1 MRIHHV
7 PVDNPTCEHPS
18 TSLRSNPPAHS
29 GRLFFSWLALG
40 SVLCSIQPSVEA
52 ASAQPQGAKQTCA
65 QAGSAPGSSVLSP
78 AQWVQLE
85 QRLSSYRVE
94 QLQQDPE
101 RALEV
106 LREVSTVLT
115 PAQRQALGVQA
126 PAELVLD
133 PLFVER
139 TSSTV
144 YPAMCRMLT
153 SVAYGLTMGATGVC
167 QGSLYADSEENLNSN
182 ATSAHDWSKDCS
194 PMNTDACLWA
204 SSYDLGIVYFIA
216 TEFYGYTN
224 CRLYTPPLLVG
235 YAAFLACGSNTL

>member
-1 MRIHHV
+1 MRMHHV
-7 PVDNPTCEHPS
+7 PVQNPPYVS
-18 TSLRSNPPAHS
+18 SSPLLRSTATTRG
-29 GRLFFSWLALG
+29 GRNFLSWLALS
-40 SVLCSIQPSVEA
+40 SVLCSVSPSVEA
-52 ASAQPQGAKQTCA
+52 ASAPPPGAKQTCA
-65 QAGSAPGSSVLSP
+65 PAGIAPGGSVLSP
-78 AQWVQLE
+78 AQWGQLE
-85 QRLSSYRVE
+85 QRLSSYSVE
-94 QLQQDPE
+94 QLQQDPA

-115 PAQRQALGVQA
+115 PVQRQALGVLA
-126 PAELVLD
+126 PTELVLD
-133 PLFVER
+133 PHFVER

-144 YPAMCRMLT
+144 YPAMCRMLN
-153 SVAYGLTMGATGVC
+153 SVAYGLTMGATGIC
-167 QGSLYADSEENLNSN
+167 QGSLYPDSEENLNSN
-182 ATSAHDWSKDCS
+182 ATSAYDWSKDCS